1 MLLIFILIIKMHTS
15 IHTSC
20 HFADLYELCVSNV
33 WNGTELFINADLP
46 EITAFKEGLTLF
58 YYQLLCDTFFYSTF
72 NLLYLFFFC
81 FNYLLYRLGVEDCSA
96 SQSQQLSSQSQML
109 SQSTQLSQY
118 TPTDKFLAN
127 ALILPLK
134 DVLNLPEVVC

>member
-58 YYQLLCDTFFYSTF
+58 CYQLLCDP
-72 NLLYLFFFC
+72 FFFTKLSIY
-81 FNYLLYRLGVEDCSA
+81 FIIFFILYTG
-96 SQSQQLSSQSQML
+96 
-109 SQSTQLSQY
+109 
-118 TPTDKFLAN
+118 
-127 ALILPLK
+127 
-134 DVLNLPEVVC
+134 